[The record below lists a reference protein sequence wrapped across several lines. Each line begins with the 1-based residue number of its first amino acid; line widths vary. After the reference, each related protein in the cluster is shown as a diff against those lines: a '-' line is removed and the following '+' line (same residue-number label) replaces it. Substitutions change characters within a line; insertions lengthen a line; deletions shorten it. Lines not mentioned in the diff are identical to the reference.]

1 MLSGLSVNAVDSILL
16 TQCLGQAQSVA
27 VTSGPCQA
35 VKRQLYAWRHEPP
48 PVAAAVLLAL
58 PQALHWHDPRSAV
71 AGFGSSSQAYKPLC
85 LF

>member
-48 PVAAAVLLAL
+48 PAAAAVLLAL
-58 PQALHWHDPRSAV
+58 PLHGHDPRSAV